1 MDKNEVLEKIKKML
15 EERGKA
21 ELKEFAEDM
30 AEIGYECIKIVVEE
44 SETKVDDIVLA
55 SLDGVIK
62 EYIDKIDG
70 KEG

>member
-1 MDKNEVLEKIKKML
+1 MDKNAVLEKIKEML
-15 EERGKA
+15 KSKGKD
-21 ELKEFAEDM
+21 ELLEFAEDM
-30 AEIGYECIKIVVEE
+30 AELGYECIKIVVNE
-44 SETKVDDIVLA
+44 SETKMDDIVLA